1 MNARL
6 AMLRGA
12 VVAVCVLVSMAL
24 AAQQAHAGPK
34 PEPPPQPQG
43 GTVPQPTPSPGAT
56 STQSKSAKTST
67 PASSSGVSNSV
78 PSVRRAVPT
87 TTIVHHSDSVP
98 SAPTPSHTA
107 PPKVHNAPPEPVK
120 PIQAA
125 RLFELRII
133 AGLRELPSNASSEGS
148 GLLLAAGFALVLL
161 VIAETSFLGLA
172 SSRFGLGGIR
182 APSKR
187 RPADDS
193 LPIRR
198 VRLRR

>member
-1 MNARL
+1 
-6 AMLRGA
+6 MLRA
-12 VVAVCVLVSMAL
+12 SVVAVCVLVSMAL
-24 AAQQAHAGPK
+24 AAQQAHAGPN

-43 GTVPQPTPSPGAT
+43 GTLPQPTPSPAAT
-56 STQSKSAKTST
+56 AAQSKSAKTST

-78 PSVRRAVPT
+78 PSGQRAVPT
-87 TTIVHHSDSVP
+87 TTIVHHSA
-98 SAPTPSHTA
+98 SAPTQSHTA
-107 PPKVHNAPPEPVK
+107 PPKTHNAPPKPAK

-133 AGLRELPSNASSEGS
+133 AGLRELPSNASSDGS

-187 RPADDS
+187 RPTDDP
-193 LPIRR
+193 LAIRR

>member
-1 MNARL
+1 MNPRL
-6 AMLRGA
+6 AMLRA
-12 VVAVCVLVSMAL
+12 SVVAVCVLVSMAL
-24 AAQQAHAGPK
+24 AAQQAHAGPN

-43 GTVPQPTPSPGAT
+43 GTLPQPTPSPAAT
-56 STQSKSAKTST
+56 AAQSKSAKTST

-78 PSVRRAVPT
+78 PSGQRAVPT
-87 TTIVHHSDSVP
+87 TIVHHAA
-98 SAPTPSHTA
+98 SAPTQSHTA
-107 PPKVHNAPPEPVK
+107 PPKTHNAPPKPAK

-133 AGLRELPSNASSEGS
+133 AGLRELPSNASSDGS

-182 APSKR
+182 PPSKR
-187 RPADDS
+187 RPTDDP
-193 LPIRR
+193 LAIRR

>member
-1 MNARL
+1 
-6 AMLRGA
+6 MLRA
-12 VVAVCVLVSMAL
+12 SVVAVCVLVSMAL
-24 AAQQAHAGPK
+24 AAQQAHAGPN

-43 GTVPQPTPSPGAT
+43 GTLPQPTPSPTAT
-56 STQSKSAKTST
+56 AAQSKSARTST
-67 PASSSGVSNSV
+67 AASSSGVSNSV
-78 PSVRRAVPT
+78 PSGQRAVPT
-87 TTIVHHSDSVP
+87 TTIVHHSASVP
-98 SAPTPSHTA
+98 SAATQSHTA
-107 PPKVHNAPPEPVK
+107 PPKTHNAPPKPAR

-187 RPADDS
+187 RPTDDP
-193 LPIRR
+193 LAIRR